1 MKKALSLVLSSVLV
15 LANVLLASAA
25 GFPDVDSNYSWAQEA
40 INSLSE
46 NGVITG
52 YDDGTFKPGNSI
64 TRQEAVT
71 LLSKALGAGE
81 SMNESIVNLAFGI
94 YEAELGECSDSYAV
108 KQGAYMIYRK
118 VLTSDEVNEY
128 LSKENRNLELK
139 RYEAAT
145 LIAKALGADSWM
157 KTNPEIDVEF
167 SDKDDIPA
175 IALGYVY
182 YATELGIM
190 NGMGDNKF
198 GPGETVTRAQIAVM
212 IQRILDTMD
221 FEYIRG
227 MISSVDT
234 LMNNLSIKTEDGETV
249 KFGVGN
255 SSAILLDGEKVTLTD
270 LEVGMECVFTF
281 SKESLYQVDAIT
293 YEGEE
298 TVSGAYRGK
307 QTTNAGT
314 TVKLADIT
322 KDDLP
327 VSSYKLA
334 ANVVIKINGSEGAI
348 TDIKNG
354 DFVTIKMS
362 GGLGV
367 SLSSEPKT
375 KKISSVKIESMDT
388 SSNGVIITVRTND
401 DETAKYALAD
411 NATIM
416 RNGKSTGFSELAI
429 GDNAEIT
436 LEYGEITDIMATGK
450 AKSIEGTI
458 EEITISSSTS
468 YITISSS
475 GSQSKYTMARD
486 CTVTLEGEE
495 ASVYDLR
502 LGAYVKLE
510 VSSET
515 VTEIASEAVS
525 ESLTVTG
532 TIKTINSSY
541 GLVVITYE
549 GSNGQEVEKQLFLK
563 DSSKI
568 LDTKTGKLLT
578 IKSLA
583 AGNVI
588 TAAGTEKLGVYE
600 VSSLM
605 VLQ

>member
-1 MKKALSLVLSSVLV
+1 MKKVLSLVLTLVLV
-15 LANVLLASAA
+15 LSTALVSFAA
-25 GFPDVDSNYSWAQEA
+25 GFPDVNSNYSWAQEA
-40 INSLSE
+40 INSLSQS
-46 NGVITG
+46 GVITG

-64 TRQEAVT
+64 TRQEAIT
-71 LLSKALGAGE
+71 LFSKALGASE
-81 SMNESIVNLAFGI
+81 KMNEPVVNLAYGI
-94 YEAELGECSDSYAV
+94 YEAELAGCEDSYAV

-118 VLTSDEVNEY
+118 VLTADEVKEY
-128 LSKENRNLELK
+128 LLKDNRNLELK
-139 RYEAAT
+139 RFEAAT
-145 LIAKALGADSWM
+145 LIAKALGADPWL
-157 KTNPEIDVEF
+157 KTNPEYDVDF
-167 SDKDDIPA
+167 ADKDEIPA
-175 IALGYVY
+175 RALGYVF

-198 GPGETVTRAQIAVM
+198 GPNETVTRAQIAVM

-227 MISSVDT
+227 MISTVDT
-234 LMNNLSIKTEDGETV
+234 LMNNLSIKTDEGEIE
-249 KFGVGN
+249 KFSVGN
-255 SSAILLDGEKVTLTD
+255 SSAILLDGERVNLTE

-281 SKESLYQVDAIT
+281 SKESLYQIDAIT

-322 KDDLP
+322 KEDMP
-327 VSSYKLA
+327 ISSYKLA
-334 ANVVIKINGSEGAI
+334 SNVVIKINGEAGAI

-367 SLSSEPKT
+367 TLSAEPQ
-375 KKISSVKIESMDT
+375 ISKVTSVKIENIET
-388 SSNGVIITVRTND
+388 SANGVVITVLTQNEEEVD
-401 DETAKYALAD
+401 YMLAD
-411 NATIM
+411 SATIT
-416 RNGKSTGFSELAI
+416 RNGAKATFSDLAI
-429 GDNAEIT
+429 GDSAELT
-436 LEYGEITDIMATGK
+436 LDYGKISSIMATGK

-458 EEITISSSTS
+458 EEITISSATS
-468 YITISSS
+468 YITISSG
-475 GSQSKYTMARD
+475 GSKSKYSMARD
-486 CTVTLEGEE
+486 CTITLEGQE
-495 ASVYDLR
+495 ATVYDLR
-502 LGAYVKLE
+502 LGAYVNLK

-515 VTEIASEAVS
+515 VTEIASDAVS

-532 TIKTINSSY
+532 TIKTINTSY

-549 GSNGQEVEKQLFLK
+549 NSKGEPVDKQLFLK

-578 IKSLA
+578 IKNLVV
-583 AGNVI
+583 GNVI